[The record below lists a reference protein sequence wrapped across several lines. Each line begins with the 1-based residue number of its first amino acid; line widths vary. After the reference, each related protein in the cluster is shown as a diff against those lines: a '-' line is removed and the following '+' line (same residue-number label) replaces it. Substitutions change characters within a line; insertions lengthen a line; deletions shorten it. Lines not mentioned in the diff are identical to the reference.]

1 MTITALLNSLRLGFA
16 NLALNKKT
24 NEVRKI
30 LQAVKTQYSKL
41 DELIDTTQK
50 RIDMAAKS
58 TEDLKARTNQ
68 IQKRM
73 AKIDELPSID
83 EADSILQLDMA
94 DGNENVS
101 D

>member
-1 MTITALLNSLRLGFA
+1 MTVTALLNSLRLGFA

-41 DELIDTTQK
+41 DDLIDMTQK
-50 RIDMAAKS
+50 RIELAAKS
-58 TEDLKARTNQ
+58 TDELKNRTNQ
-68 IQKRM
+68 IQKKM
-73 AKIDELPSID
+73 SKIDELPSVE
-83 EADSILQLDMA
+83 EADRILQLGEDE
-94 DGNENVS
+94 GNEDVS